1 MGAAMLGKARG
12 VTSRAT
18 PVEHRGQ
25 TTRAPMTSATAG
37 IVSTA
42 TIITGGVAAA
52 RGARAESWRE
62 NKAGASQQGLRGP
75 LEINDKLG
83 ISGKLAPYI
92 IKVLGQGLVD
102 ANCAKEAWE
111 AVILRVASPPTD
123 SHLDEEQ
130 IVERCKTWQ
139 NTVDNAKVMIG
150 IAKSHDA

>member
-1 MGAAMLGKARG
+1 MGHQAAAVMAKGMVGPVPKKLIKRAREPKLKDPG
-12 VTSRAT
+12 IAASKVTMAT
-18 PVEHRGQ
+18 SPLVL
-25 TTRAPMTSATAG
+25 AM
-37 IVSTA
+37 TA
-42 TIITGGVAAA
+42 TL
-52 RGARAESWRE
+52 EE
-62 NKAGASQQGLRGP
+62 CNKPGMS
-75 LEINDKLG
+75 N
-83 ISGKLAPYI
+83 KLAPYI
-92 IKVLGQGLVD
+92 IKELEQGLVD